1 MSKGKYIS
9 FALITLFAC
18 SSNYS
23 LDNFNSDDWIA
34 DKNGCEMKRA
44 RLVEDLVN
52 RKEELFSHGQ
62 KDIIA
67 VLGKPNRH
75 ELYSRNKKAF
85 VYYVSGG
92 SVCTKSEDTQEK
104 LVIRFDGIGR
114 AKEVIY
120 YKN

>member
-1 MSKGKYIS
+1 MSTGKLIS
-9 FALITLFAC
+9 IVLITLMAC
-18 SSNYS
+18 SSNFS
-23 LDNFNSDDWIA
+23 LNNFNSDDWIA
-34 DKNGCEMKRA
+34 DRNGCEMKRSG
-44 RLVEDLVN
+44 LVEDLVN
-52 RKEELFSHGQ
+52 RKEELFGHGQ
-62 KDIIA
+62 KDIVA
-67 VLGKPNRH
+67 VLGKANRH

-92 SVCTKSEDTQEK
+92 AACSMPEDTQEK

>member
-1 MSKGKYIS
+1 VSLSKFIS
-9 FALITLFAC
+9 IAFIALIAC
-18 SSNYS
+18 SSNFS

-34 DKNGCEMKRA
+34 DKNGCEMKRVG
-44 RLVEDLVN
+44 LVEDLVN
-52 RKEELFSHGQ
+52 RKEDLFGHGQ

-92 SVCTKSEDTQEK
+92 SLCSKAEDSQEK